1 MTSICWKT
9 AVTWSLLGLMFLLFV
24 LMWGPAPALAKSADA
39 VLYEVTEDMY
49 LIVRDANENVVSY
62 VSDATKATHRQAV
75 AELSGHA
82 KFGSPLCPIWVK
94 KIAPKAKH
102 CTVNA
107 KGSDDLSLTTGTGT
121 LRGTFTV
128 VVQDTNVVDAPEFVV
143 MTGCFQGDAD
153 LSWAMSG
160 QAPLGFITNGKGWI
174 DGNEGWQSAPFKFHG
189 TFRLPFALDES
200 GRQGKP
206 WRDADAYYLG
216 DNFKPI
222 PVKNNERS
230 LGMPTVRL
238 EIEFD

>member
-1 MTSICWKT
+1 MTSICWKS

-49 LIVRDANENVVSY
+49 LSVRDSNGKVVTY
-62 VSDATKATHRQAV
+62 VSDPAQATDRQAV
-75 AELSGHA
+75 AQLSGHA
-82 KFGSPLCPIWVK
+82 KFGTPLCPMWVK

-121 LRGTFTV
+121 LSGKYTV
-128 VVQDTNVVDAPEFVV
+128 VVQDNNAVDAPEFVV
-143 MTGCFQGDAD
+143 ITGSFTGDAD

-160 QAPLGFITNGKGWI
+160 HAPLGFITNGVGTI
-174 DGNEGWQSAPFKFHG
+174 DGYDGATFKFHG

-200 GRQGKP
+200 GRRGRP
-206 WRDADAYYLG
+206 WRDADAYYLN
-216 DNFKPI
+216 DDLKPFE
-222 PVKNNERS
+222 VKASERS

-238 EIEFD
+238 EIDFD